1 MQWCNMNGIAFK
13 KALYSV
19 PDPDLEIRVC
29 VCVGGGGGGGQHNP
43 DNRGGG
49 GGGSRPLDKVG
60 AGGGLQKIFFRPFG
74 LQFGLKIRGGG
85 AILPSPEQLCNKA

>member
-29 VCVGGGGGGGQHNP
+29 VCVGGGGGATRP
-43 DNRGGG
+43 LDKGGG
-49 GGGSRPLDKVG
+49 GGGR
-60 AGGGLQKIFFRPFG
+60 QKIFFRPFG

>member
-29 VCVGGGGGGGQHNP
+29 VCVGGGGGA
-43 DNRGGG
+43 
-49 GGGSRPLDKVG
+49 SRPVDMGG
-60 AGGGLQKIFFRPFG
+60 AGGGRPKIFFRPFG

>member
-29 VCVGGGGGGGQHNP
+29 VCVGGGGGAT
-43 DNRGGG
+43 
-49 GGGSRPLDKVG
+49 RPLYKGG